1 LPGSRG
7 TALNPAMAD
16 AQDWAEL
23 LRWYVEMGVD
33 EAIGE
38 LPVDRTQPRPAQ
50 RAAPAAIENAA
61 QPPARAA
68 MAPAVPRRA
77 VPAPSALPA
86 AVAAPDVIALANAA
100 ATLDALER
108 AVAAF
113 EGCALRQTAT
123 NTVFADGNPAARL
136 MLIGE
141 APGAEEDRLG
151 KPFVGRSGQLLDRML
166 AAIGIDRTSAYITNV
181 LYWRPPGNRK
191 PTPAEIAA
199 CLPFVQ
205 RHIALV
211 RPAVLVLCGGTA
223 ASTLLATT
231 EGITKLRGRWFDLA
245 IDGLERPVKT
255 IATYHPSYLLR
266 SPERKRESWR
276 DLLTIQEELENIN
289 KTSEDHKK
297 S

>member
-1 LPGSRG
+1 MS
-7 TALNPAMAD
+7 D
-16 AQDWAEL
+16 AQIWTEL

-38 LPVDRTQPRPAQ
+38 VPVDRTSPGPVKGTGTAAAGRAGSPLAAVRSAPPPSAVIASRPH
-50 RAAPAAIENAA
+50 PAAI
-61 QPPARAA
+61 
-68 MAPAVPRRA
+68 
-77 VPAPSALPA
+77 
-86 AVAAPDVIALANAA
+86 VAADAAALAAAA
-100 ATLDALER
+100 ATIDELAR

-113 EGCALRQTAT
+113 DGCALRQTAT

-141 APGAEEDRLG
+141 APGGEEDRIG

-166 AAIGIDRTSAYITNV
+166 AAIGIDRNSAYITNV

-211 RPAVLVLCGGTA
+211 RPSVLVLCGGTA
-223 ASTLLATT
+223 ASTLLATS

-245 IDGLERPVKT
+245 IDGLDRPVKT

-276 DLLTIQEELENIN
+276 DLLIIQEELANIH
-289 KTSEDHKK
+289 KTSELG
-297 S
+297 